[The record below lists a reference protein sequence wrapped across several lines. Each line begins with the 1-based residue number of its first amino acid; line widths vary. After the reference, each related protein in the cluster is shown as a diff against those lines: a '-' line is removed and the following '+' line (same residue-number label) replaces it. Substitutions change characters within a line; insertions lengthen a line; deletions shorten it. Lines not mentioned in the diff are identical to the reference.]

1 MASAMQESSTG
12 AADQAGSL
20 RFSVTVPAAI
30 SPAAHGLGAFTL
42 YSLSVQAKTSYR
54 GTGALPGT
62 MSHAATRSMS
72 WTCAKRYSDF
82 VTLHEGLTQIWDTC
96 TRPQAAEDA
105 RALPALPPKV
115 WLGSSLD
122 PTVVETRRQL
132 LEKFLQTVLL
142 TPDPAVSQLIG
153 EFLEQPAHLLIASEE
168 EDRSTTIVDNDE
180 QSMPPQNLERGGE
193 LGGEMERFEVS
204 RGHVSASTHVTETSS
219 EPPSVAVE
227 RQLRELDAEP
237 ANARETEPESEPS
250 SAMLDFNGTCMYR
263 FTASACLLYEVA
275 NARHYGLPSL
285 THFVSCRGAGGH
297 NRNG

>member
-1 MASAMQESSTG
+1 MASAMQKSSTG

-30 SPAAHGLGAFTL
+30 SPAVHGLGAFTL

-96 TRPQAAEDA
+96 TPQAAEDA

-142 TPDPAVSQLIG
+142 TPGPAVSQLLG
-153 EFLEQPAHLLIASEE
+153 EFLEQPAHLLVASEE
-168 EDRSTTIVDNDE
+168 EDGSTTIVDNDE
-180 QSMPPQNLERGGE
+180 QSMLPQKLERGGE
-193 LGGEMERFEVS
+193 LCGEMERFKVL
-204 RGHVSASTHVTETSS
+204 RGHVSASTQVTETSS
-219 EPPSVAVE
+219 AGEPPSVALE

-237 ANARETEPESEPS
+237 ANAREMEPESEPS
-250 SAMLDFNGTCMYR
+250 SATLDFNGTCMYR
-263 FTASACLLYEVA
+263 FTASACCV
-275 NARHYGLPSL
+275 
-285 THFVSCRGAGGH
+285 V
-297 NRNG
+297 